1 MSEYNHDGVVDSV
14 GQPAP
19 YGATPAPINA
29 NGSTASQAA
38 GIDKVRDILFGS
50 QTKSNEARF
59 ARLEEGLSREVFE
72 IKDMLRRRVESLEA
86 FFHSETQAL
95 ADRIREERD
104 ERMSSFEAHD
114 LEMKGALTSLARRL
128 GDLNIAMNE
137 GNSAVRRELMSESR
151 KLLEEITLRHDS
163 VRGVMESRVA
173 ELHTRKADRA
183 VISDLMRELAT
194 QLEKD
199 DVPAE

>member
-1 MSEYNHDGVVDSV
+1 MSEYNHDGVMESV

-19 YGATPAPINA
+19 YEAP
-29 NGSTASQAA
+29 TEPKA
-38 GIDKVRDILFGS
+38 GIEKVRDILFGS

-59 ARLEEGLSREVFE
+59 LRLEDGLAREVFE
-72 IKDMLRRRVESLEA
+72 LKDLLRRRVESLEA
-86 FFHSETQAL
+86 FFHSETQSL
-95 ADRIREERD
+95 AERIREERE
-104 ERMSSFEAHD
+104 ERMSAFEAHD

-137 GNSAVRRELMSESR
+137 GDSSVRRDLMNESH
-151 KLLEEITLRHDS
+151 KLLDEISLRHES
-163 VRGVMESRVA
+163 VRGLMESRVS
-173 ELHTRKADRA
+173 ELHSRKADRA

-199 DVPAE
+199 HVDPTE